1 MCCQKPLSRRQ
12 LFFDLFAKLII
23 LFAMLTSTERSRK
36 YRERLKNEE
45 KKLAQYREKD
55 RKRKAREYKRQKESL
70 SDAKKARQRAKQ
82 RNWKISNMARQ
93 KAEKAQKGR

>member
-1 MCCQKPLSRRQ
+1 MEIRPPPARTEIGALACYG
-12 LFFDLFAKLII
+12 
-23 LFAMLTSTERSRK
+23 AMLTSTERSRK

-70 SDAKKARQRAKQ
+70 SDAKKA
-82 RNWKISNMARQ
+82 W
-93 KAEKAQKGR
+93 

>member
-1 MCCQKPLSRRQ
+1 MLRRRHFPSGEDGYKNKTCFWKPAIL
-12 LFFDLFAKLII
+12 I
-23 LFAMLTSTERSRK
+23 LFLALLTSSERSKK
-36 YRERLKNEE
+36 YRERLKNDE

-82 RNWKISNMARQ
+82 RN
-93 KAEKAQKGR
+93 